1 MNIKTTGEGHVDN
14 VKKFLDSFKSQDM
27 EQNQNEAIIEL
38 LVWTMY
44 VDKSLMIAEDD
55 KINQYIDK
63 SGWKSGITSEDFLKS
78 AIARVRN
85 AVANPAKSSE
95 LLASIS
101 KRLDCPDVKNKAL
114 KACKA
119 LAEADGK
126 LSDEEKQFIETLKKA
141 LAVK

>member
-1 MNIKTTGEGHVDN
+1 MEN
-14 VKKFLDSFKSQDM
+14 VKKFLDGFKNQDM

-44 VDKSLMIAEDD
+44 VDKSIMLIEDE
-55 KINQYIDK
+55 KISQYIDK
-63 SGWKSGITSEDFLKS
+63 TNWKSGITSEDFLKS

-85 AVANPAKSSE
+85 AVANPAKASE
-95 LLASIS
+95 LIASIS

-126 LSDEEKQFIETLKKA
+126 LSDEEKKFIDTLKKA
-141 LAVK
+141 LSVR